1 MEVGREDKRRMRKRW
16 KMILGGWKEKNKSKI
31 ILEKQIM
38 CRDEKNRMNAG
49 KKLMRKRRRK
59 EIKGR

>member
-1 MEVGREDKRRMRKRW
+1 
-16 KMILGGWKEKNKSKI
+16 MILGGWKEKNKSKI

-49 KKLMRKRRRK
+49 KKLMRKRSRK